1 MYLRRKSEWQEI
13 LPLVFIAK
21 TPIDKVGIY
30 AYNSYCE
37 DRNCRKNLWKG
48 RGIRMMISTKGR
60 YALRVM
66 LDLAEHNNGE
76 YISLKE
82 ISDRQEIS
90 RKYLEGIMTALS
102 KAHLVDSSSGK
113 TGGYR
118 LLKPAEEYPVGE
130 ILRTVESD
138 MVPVACM
145 GESDMKCA
153 RADTCYTMPFWMG
166 LGKVID
172 HYLDSHTL
180 HDLLEEGRS
189 AHCSCLK
196 AEKPEAESRTE

>member
-1 MYLRRKSEWQEI
+1 
-13 LPLVFIAK
+13 
-21 TPIDKVGIY
+21 
-30 AYNSYCE
+30 
-37 DRNCRKNLWKG
+37 
-48 RGIRMMISTKGR
+48 MMISTRGR

-66 LDLAEHNNGE
+66 LDLAEHDNGE

-82 ISDRQEIS
+82 IADRQEIS

-102 KAHLVDSSSGK
+102 KAHLVDSSFGK

-118 LLKPAEEYPVGE
+118 LVKPAEEYPVGE

-153 RADTCYTMPFWMG
+153 KADTCYTMPFWIG

-172 HYLDSHTL
+172 QYLDSHTL
-180 HDLLEEGRS
+180 KDLLDEGKK
-189 AHCSCLK
+189 AGCSCMK
-196 AEKPEAESRTE
+196 SERQEQNRNQGQVQE